1 MSTATISPSTPVMSA
16 EDFLQKHGDE
26 RGVELVRGIVRR
38 KTIPGARHGL
48 VCQRTSFQIG
58 LYLQK
63 HDIGYLFTHDTFV
76 RTEQYPT
83 TFRGPDLQF
92 MSYGRMPK
100 GTVPTGVPDVAPE
113 LVVEV
118 RSPSDSWKALT
129 RKALEYLDADVKVVV
144 LIDPEDQS
152 ATVFRSDGKTQTI
165 GIDGTLTIP
174 ELLPDFAVTL
184 KSIFE

>member
-1 MSTATISPSTPVMSA
+1 
-16 EDFLQKHGDE
+16 
-26 RGVELVRGIVRR
+26 
-38 KTIPGARHGL
+38 
-48 VCQRTSFQIG
+48 
-58 LYLQK
+58 
-63 HDIGYLFTHDTFV
+63 
-76 RTEQYPT
+76 
-83 TFRGPDLQF
+83 
-92 MSYGRMPK
+92 MPK